1 MGPSGFVRTT
11 HEFPS
16 KICSQV
22 RVTWVEGYG
31 QQGGRD
37 RWPTFGVLLPTG
49 SSRGEKC
56 ATAVV
61 WPQSGESRRTHCLSS
76 APKAGTEQ
84 QTSEPI
90 GATI

>member
-76 APKAGTEQ
+76 APKGGAEH
-84 QTSEPI
+84 QTPEPI